1 MEAKNGNAEQP
12 GVMELIDRV
21 NKSLIQSDKELCEA
35 IGALRGLKTSP
46 GGEAAMEVLE
56 RLENSATTEGISSV
70 AKRIMNIQLAVLKLK
85 NMISEAAGIA
95 KP

>member
-12 GVMELIDRV
+12 GVMELIDRA
-21 NKSLIQSDKELCEA
+21 NKSLIQSSKELREA
-35 IGALRGLKTSP
+35 MGALRGLEKSP

-70 AKRIMNIQLAVLKLK
+70 ENRIMNIQLAVLKLK
-85 NMISEAAGIA
+85 NMISEAAGIG
-95 KP
+95 KS